1 MTNRLLAAV
10 AMQQA
15 PQQTHVSGLRLE
27 PLVARGEPAGPT
39 RRDDARGVGVPP
51 PARIALGYHER
62 VLAERR
68 EVFAAERAAIR
79 GGLEVLRAAHRPPTW
94 LLGHRAADAIDQG
107 TLVPRPHGPRDG

>member
-1 MTNRLLAAV
+1 
-10 AMQQA
+10 MQQA
-15 PQQTHVSGLRLE
+15 PQQTHLSGLRRE
-27 PLVARGEPAGPT
+27 PLVAREKAAGPT
-39 RRDDARGVGVPP
+39 RRDDARSVGVPP
-51 PARIALGYHER
+51 PACIALGYHER

-94 LLGHRAADAIDQG
+94 LLGHRATDAIGQG